1 LSKFRITLLASL
13 VVIVSAVVFLSI
25 ASAANPSEQAKSA
38 IPRPNGIDPSLYK
51 ENPAPVFAGNIDVPQ
66 SALITKDKILSVFTD
81 DSKLKSADASK
92 SANDSKSAELTTW
105 GEFEKAKGD
114 GSHSQ
119 VAADRQVW
127 VLKGSFSEYQD
138 IRLGLVKN
146 AQVTFVFDAE
156 TGARLFKQIIS
167 DQLERIGG

>member
-1 LSKFRITLLASL
+1 MKKKITLLASL

-25 ASAANPSEQAKSA
+25 ASAANPSDQAKTA
-38 IPRPNGIDPSLYK
+38 IPRPIGIDPSLYK
-51 ENPAPVFAGNIDVPQ
+51 EDPAPEFVGNTDLPQ
-66 SALITKDKILSVFTD
+66 SALITKDNILSVFTD
-81 DSKLKSADASK
+81 DSKLKSA
-92 SANDSKSAELTTW
+92 NDSKSTEDSKAAELTTW

-119 VAADRQVW
+119 ISADRQVW

-146 AQVTFVFDAE
+146 AQVTLVFDAE
-156 TGARLFKQIIS
+156 TGVKLYKQIAS